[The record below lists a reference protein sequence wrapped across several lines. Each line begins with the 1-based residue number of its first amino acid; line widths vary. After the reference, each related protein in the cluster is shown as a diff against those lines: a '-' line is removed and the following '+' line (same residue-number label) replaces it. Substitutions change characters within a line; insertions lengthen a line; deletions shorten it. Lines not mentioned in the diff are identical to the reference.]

1 MDIFSSVEKN
11 GDWEKEWVKWRIR
24 TGESGEASPERLN
37 GRLNARKSQRVGV
50 LQRSGV
56 ERRYFF
62 LECTAGHLTKP
73 KGICLFS

>member
-37 GRLNARKSQRVGV
+37 GRLNARKSQRFGV
-50 LQRSGV
+50 FQRSGV
-56 ERRYFF
+56 EWRYFF
-62 LECTAGHLTKP
+62 SSAPLGT
-73 KGICLFS
+73 